1 MNYKL
6 QFQRL
11 TGKISFEGSAESE
24 SNTSRGSSKPK
35 RPTWDMS
42 TPHGDLLNQPG
53 VGFIVAGQNK
63 VRPEY

>member
-42 TPHGDLLNQPG
+42 TPHGD
-53 VGFIVAGQNK
+53 
-63 VRPEY
+63 E